1 MNKYNISFYAC
12 NIIYIHICI
21 FYIYER
27 ERMRMDN
34 DLVVRNTCRNVKH
47 FILVVKQA
55 RKK

>member
-1 MNKYNISFYAC
+1 MNKYNISFYTC
-12 NIIYIHICI
+12 NLIYIHICI

-34 DLVVRNTCRNVKH
+34 DLAVRNTCRNFKH